1 MSADPRSLIARPPV
15 QLTFDRF
22 IIGPENQF
30 AAVAAK
36 MLAGPGQPCFNP
48 LVIRGVQ
55 GAGKSMLLRAMGT
68 EYGRLA
74 PSKNVA
80 LGLGTELL
88 RAHAAG
94 DLSVLAQADFLLLD
108 EVDGLR
114 AGPTRALERMLRERA
129 EAGRLTV
136 LALQI
141 GQGAGL
147 LRFCTKEFPR
157 GLSVE
162 LLPPSA
168 DTRREILLRHL
179 REHGVAVEEAASAS
193 LTFVPW
199 ESAVD
204 VESLGERLLHAAFSR
219 RGALTAAMVRKLGES
234 LGRRGSDV
242 AAGKAPACCKYK
254 LRGTLAPGRW
264 PTDGD
269 EHRPP
274 QETSTTTFR
283 RFCRAVELRLR
294 RWPDRLRLELRS
306 DHESRVGTRFE
317 LELRTKPFLSLRVR
331 RGGAWSSHSWGLAA
345 GLTRSRHDPFVD
357 ACRWAFRALV
367 PFNPHR
373 RRNGHRA
380 SCPEITI
387 LVRQVRATIRE
398 AACAAAALLDQDARK
413 IALRFPAHMRMWLC
427 RHLAADTSGRLAQLA
442 QACPGALIF
451 AYALAKLGHRAGVG
465 AAGGKLL
472 RDAIAGRGLNEIL
485 DDAVAAWATGAVRL
499 AQNQRAPGERH
510 LIWQRVVDA
519 RGGERQALLRA
530 QRLLIRRAGAGVPSR
545 TLWLPPPL
553 AFAPEDIPA
562 RKLENARWFRVM
574 KCFSPLLVSYEGLLL
589 EYGRN
594 ICLFLSRHA
603 LSLHK
608 REDLGHSD
616 HSRISSLLD
625 YVRAINDWPRRDS
638 SATRLFEA
646 AETWHRQIEQAQLMA
661 DAGRMVGQSL
671 VGADGKTL
679 PLPEPPCPGWH
690 SGQDRIVPLRTAE
703 EVLAEG
709 AHMHNCVASYIPK
722 VLANTAALYHGE
734 IAGKPLTIQIAP
746 AISGYRV
753 VEAKTLGNAEPTA
766 AQMRVLREFIA
777 HFCGGVI
784 AGGARCRCRERPSLG
799 ETDHATPP

>member
-1 MSADPRSLIARPPV
+1 MPADSCETVARHPL

-22 IIGPENQF
+22 IVGPAE
-30 AAVAAK
+30 
-36 MLAGPGQPCFNP
+36 GG
-48 LVIRGVQ
+48 R
-55 GAGKSMLLRAMGT
+55 RA
-68 EYGRLA
+68 
-74 PSKNVA
+74 
-80 LGLGTELL
+80 
-88 RAHAAG
+88 RA
-94 DLSVLAQADFLLLD
+94 S
-108 EVDGLR
+108 R
-114 AGPTRALERMLRERA
+114 SRRALEIE
-129 EAGRLTV
+129 
-136 LALQI
+136 
-141 GQGAGL
+141 
-147 LRFCTKEFPR
+147 
-157 GLSVE
+157 
-162 LLPPSA
+162 
-168 DTRREILLRHL
+168 
-179 REHGVAVEEAASAS
+179 
-193 LTFVPW
+193 
-199 ESAVD
+199 
-204 VESLGERLLHAAFSR
+204 
-219 RGALTAAMVRKLGES
+219 
-234 LGRRGSDV
+234 
-242 AAGKAPACCKYK
+242 AGKAGRCCRYS
-254 LRGTLAPGRW
+254 LRGKLVSGCWSP
-264 PTDGD
+264 DGD
-269 EHRPP
+269 EHRAP
-274 QETSTTTFR
+274 QEISTSIFR
-283 RFCRAVELRLR
+283 RGCRAVELRLR
-294 RWPDRLRLELRS
+294 RWPERLRLELRS

-317 LELRTKPFLSLRVR
+317 LDLRTKPFLSLRVR

-373 RRNGHRA
+373 RRNGPRA

-398 AACAAAALLDQDARK
+398 AACAAAALLDQGARK

-427 RHLAADTSGRLAQLA
+427 RHLAVDTSGRLAQLA

-465 AAGGKLL
+465 AAGAKLL
-472 RDAIAGRGLNEIL
+472 RDAVAGRGLNELL
-485 DDAVAAWATGAVRL
+485 DDAVAAWAAGAERL

-519 RGGERQALLRA
+519 RGSERQALLRA

-562 RKLENARWFRVM
+562 RKLENVRWFRVM
-574 KCFSPLLVSYEGLLL
+574 KCFSPLLVSYEGLPL

-603 LSLHK
+603 LLLHG

-625 YVRAINDWPRRDS
+625 YVRAINDWPRRSS

-646 AETWHRQIEQAQLMA
+646 AETWHRQIEQVLLME

-679 PLPEPPCPGWH
+679 PLPEPPCPGWR
-690 SGQDRIVPLRTAE
+690 SGDDHIVPLHTAE

-709 AHMHNCVASYIPK
+709 AHMHNCVASHIPQ

-734 IAGKPLTIQIAP
+734 VAGKPLTIQIAP

-753 VEAKTLGNAEPTA
+753 VEAKTFANDEPTA
-766 AQMRVLREFIA
+766 AQMRVLRDFVA
-777 HFCGGVI
+777 HFRGGLVV
-784 AGGARCRCRERPSLG
+784 GGARCECKARLSLG
-799 ETDHATPP
+799 EADHTTPP

>member
-1 MSADPRSLIARPPV
+1 VPAESCEHVARHPV
-15 QLTFDRF
+15 QLTFDGF
-22 IIGPENQF
+22 IVGPIETGR
-30 AAVAAK
+30 K
-36 MLAGPGQPCFNP
+36 
-48 LVIRGVQ
+48 
-55 GAGKSMLLRAMGT
+55 LRASW
-68 EYGRLA
+68 GR
-74 PSKNVA
+74 
-80 LGLGTELL
+80 
-88 RAHAAG
+88 
-94 DLSVLAQADFLLLD
+94 
-108 EVDGLR
+108 
-114 AGPTRALERMLRERA
+114 RALEI
-129 EAGRLTV
+129 EAGR
-136 LALQI
+136 
-141 GQGAGL
+141 AG
-147 LRFCTKEFPR
+147 R
-157 GLSVE
+157 
-162 LLPPSA
+162 
-168 DTRREILLRHL
+168 
-179 REHGVAVEEAASAS
+179 
-193 LTFVPW
+193 
-199 ESAVD
+199 
-204 VESLGERLLHAAFSR
+204 
-219 RGALTAAMVRKLGES
+219 
-234 LGRRGSDV
+234 
-242 AAGKAPACCKYK
+242 CCKYS
-254 LRGTLAPGRW
+254 LRGKLVSGCW

-269 EHRPP
+269 EHRAP
-274 QETSTTTFR
+274 QETSTSIFR
-283 RFCRAVELRLR
+283 RGCRAVELRLR

-317 LELRTKPFLSLRVR
+317 LALRTKPFLSLRVR

-373 RRNGHRA
+373 RRNGPRA
-380 SCPEITI
+380 SCPEITM

-398 AACAAAALLDQDARK
+398 AACAAAALLDQGARK
-413 IALRFPAHMRMWLC
+413 SALRFPAHMRMWLC
-427 RHLAADTSGRLAQLA
+427 RQLAADTSGRLAQLA

-465 AAGGKLL
+465 AAGAKLL
-472 RDAIAGRGLNEIL
+472 RDAIAGRGLGEIL

-519 RGGERQALLRA
+519 KGSARRALLRA

-574 KCFSPLLVSYEGLLL
+574 KCFSPLLVSYEGLPL

-603 LSLHK
+603 LLLHK

-616 HSRISSLLD
+616 YSRISSLLD
-625 YVRAINDWPRRDS
+625 YVRAINDWPRRSS

-646 AETWHRQIEQAQLMA
+646 AETWHRQIEQVLLME

-679 PLPEPPCPGWH
+679 PLPEPPCPGWR
-690 SGQDRIVPLRTAE
+690 SGEDHIVPLHTAE

-709 AHMHNCVASYIPK
+709 AQMHNCVASHIPQ
-722 VLANTAALYHGE
+722 VLVGTAALYHGE
-734 IAGKPLTIQIAP
+734 VAGKPLTIQIAP

-753 VEAKTLGNAEPTA
+753 VEARTFANDEPTA

-777 HFCGGVI
+777 HFRGGLI
-784 AGGARCRCRERPSLG
+784 AGGARCSCVR
-799 ETDHATPP
+799 TDAG

>member
-1 MSADPRSLIARPPV
+1 MPAEFCEHVARHPV
-15 QLTFDRF
+15 QLTFDGF
-22 IIGPENQF
+22 VVGPAE
-30 AAVAAK
+30 
-36 MLAGPGQPCFNP
+36 G
-48 LVIRGVQ
+48 
-55 GAGKSMLLRAMGT
+55 
-68 EYGRLA
+68 GRKA
-74 PSKNVA
+74 RES
-80 LGLGTELL
+80 GS
-88 RAHAAG
+88 R
-94 DLSVLAQADFLLLD
+94 
-108 EVDGLR
+108 
-114 AGPTRALERMLRERA
+114 RALEIE
-129 EAGRLTV
+129 
-136 LALQI
+136 
-141 GQGAGL
+141 
-147 LRFCTKEFPR
+147 
-157 GLSVE
+157 
-162 LLPPSA
+162 
-168 DTRREILLRHL
+168 
-179 REHGVAVEEAASAS
+179 
-193 LTFVPW
+193 
-199 ESAVD
+199 
-204 VESLGERLLHAAFSR
+204 
-219 RGALTAAMVRKLGES
+219 
-234 LGRRGSDV
+234 
-242 AAGKAPACCKYK
+242 AGKAKRCCRYS
-254 LRGTLAPGRW
+254 LRGKLVSGCWSP
-264 PTDGD
+264 DGD
-269 EHRPP
+269 EHRAP
-274 QETSTTTFR
+274 QETSTSIFR
-283 RFCRAVELRLR
+283 RGCRAVELRLR

-317 LELRTKPFLSLRVR
+317 LELRIRPFLSLRVR

-357 ACRWAFRALV
+357 VCRWAFRALV

-373 RRNGHRA
+373 RRNGPRA
-380 SCPEITI
+380 SCPEITM

-398 AACAAAALLDQDARK
+398 AACAAAALLDRGARK
-413 IALRFPAHMRMWLC
+413 IVLRFPAHMRMWLC
-427 RHLAADTSGRLAQLA
+427 RQLAADTSGRLAQLA

-451 AYALAKLGHRAGVG
+451 AYALAKLGHRVGVG
-465 AAGGKLL
+465 AAGSKLL
-472 RDAIAGRGLNEIL
+472 RDAIAGRGLNELL
-485 DDAVAAWATGAVRL
+485 DDAVAAWAAGAERL

-510 LIWQRVVDA
+510 LIWQRVAGA

-574 KCFSPLLVSYEGLLL
+574 KCFPPLLVSHEGLLL

-603 LSLHK
+603 LLLHK

-625 YVRAINDWPRRDS
+625 YVRAINDWPRRSS

-646 AETWHRQIEQAQLMA
+646 AETWHRQIEQVQLMA

-679 PLPEPPCPGWH
+679 PLPEPPCPGWR
-690 SGQDRIVPLRTAE
+690 SGDDHIVPLHTAE

-709 AHMHNCVASYIPK
+709 AHMHNCVASHIPQ

-753 VEAKTLGNAEPTA
+753 VEAKTFANDEPTA

-777 HFCGGVI
+777 HFRGGLI
-784 AGGARCRCRERPSLG
+784 AGGARCECKTRPSLG
-799 ETDHATPP
+799 EAGCATPP

>member
-1 MSADPRSLIARPPV
+1 MPADSCEGIARRPV

-55 GAGKSMLLRAMGT
+55 GAGKSMLLRAMAA
-68 EYGRLA
+68 EYSRLA
-74 PSKNVA
+74 PGKNVA

-88 RAHAAG
+88 QAHAAG
-94 DLSVLAQADFLLLD
+94 DLSVLAQADLLLLD
-108 EVDGLR
+108 EVDGLCTG
-114 AGPTRALERMLRERA
+114 AARALARMLRERA

-147 LRFCTKEFPR
+147 LRVCTKEFPR
-157 GLSVE
+157 GLSVD

-193 LTFVPW
+193 LTLVPW

-204 VESLGERLLHAAFSR
+204 VEALGERLLHAAFSR
-219 RGALTAAMVRKLGES
+219 RGALTAAMVRELGES
-234 LGRRGSDV
+234 LGRYGLDL
-242 AAGKAPACCKYK
+242 AAGKATPCCKYS

-264 PTDGD
+264 APDGD

-317 LELRTKPFLSLRVR
+317 LDLRTKPFLSLRVR

-345 GLTRSRHDPFVD
+345 GLTRSRHDPFVN

-373 RRNGHRA
+373 RRDMPRA
-380 SCPEITI
+380 SCPEMKT

-398 AACAAAALLDQDARK
+398 AACVAAALLDQGARK

-451 AYALAKLGHRAGVG
+451 AFALAKLGHRAGVG

-472 RDAIAGRGLNEIL
+472 RDAIAGRGLNELL
-485 DDAVAAWATGAVRL
+485 DDALAAWAASAERL
-499 AQNQRAPGERH
+499 AQNQRAPDERH
-510 LIWQRVVDA
+510 LIWQRVLDA
-519 RGGERQALLRA
+519 RGSERHALLRA

-574 KCFSPLLVSYEGLLL
+574 KCFSALLASHDGLQL
-589 EYGRN
+589 EYARN
-594 ICLFLSRHA
+594 VCLFLSRHA
-603 LSLHK
+603 LLLHA
-608 REDLGHSD
+608 REDLGYSD
-616 HSRISSLLD
+616 YSRINSLLD
-625 YVRAINDWPRRDS
+625 YSRAINDWPRRNS

-646 AETWHRQIEQAQLMA
+646 AETWHRQIEQVQLMA

-679 PLPEPPCPGWH
+679 PLPEPPCPEWR
-690 SGQDRIVPLRTAE
+690 SGDNRIVPLRTAE

-709 AHMHNCVASYIPK
+709 AHMHNCVASRIPQ
-722 VLANTAALYHGE
+722 VLAGTAALYHGE
-734 IAGKPLTIQIAP
+734 VAGKPLTIQIAP
-746 AISGYRV
+746 TISGYRV
-753 VEAKTLGNAEPTA
+753 VEAKTLDNAEPTA

-784 AGGARCRCRERPSLG
+784 AGEATCECKRHPSLN
-799 ETDHATPP
+799 EADCATPP

>member
-1 MSADPRSLIARPPV
+1 VPAESCEHVARHPV
-15 QLTFDRF
+15 QLTFDGF
-22 IIGPENQF
+22 VVGPAEGGR
-30 AAVAAK
+30 K
-36 MLAGPGQPCFNP
+36 
-48 LVIRGVQ
+48 
-55 GAGKSMLLRAMGT
+55 LRASR
-68 EYGRLA
+68 GR
-74 PSKNVA
+74 
-80 LGLGTELL
+80 
-88 RAHAAG
+88 
-94 DLSVLAQADFLLLD
+94 
-108 EVDGLR
+108 
-114 AGPTRALERMLRERA
+114 RALEIE
-129 EAGRLTV
+129 
-136 LALQI
+136 
-141 GQGAGL
+141 
-147 LRFCTKEFPR
+147 
-157 GLSVE
+157 
-162 LLPPSA
+162 
-168 DTRREILLRHL
+168 
-179 REHGVAVEEAASAS
+179 
-193 LTFVPW
+193 
-199 ESAVD
+199 
-204 VESLGERLLHAAFSR
+204 
-219 RGALTAAMVRKLGES
+219 
-234 LGRRGSDV
+234 
-242 AAGKAPACCKYK
+242 AGKARRCCKYS
-254 LRGTLAPGRW
+254 LRGKLVSGCWSP
-264 PTDGD
+264 DGD
-269 EHRPP
+269 EHRAP
-274 QETSTTTFR
+274 QETSTSIFR
-283 RFCRAVELRLR
+283 RGCRAVELRLR
-294 RWPDRLRLELRS
+294 RWPERLRLELRS

-317 LELRTKPFLSLRVR
+317 LELRIKPFLSLRVR

-373 RRNGHRA
+373 RRNGPRA
-380 SCPEITI
+380 SCPEITM

-398 AACAAAALLDQDARK
+398 AACAAASLLDRNARK

-427 RHLAADTSGRLAQLA
+427 RQLAADTSGRLAQLA
-442 QACPGALIF
+442 RACPGALIF

-465 AAGGKLL
+465 AAGAKLL
-472 RDAIAGRGLNEIL
+472 RDAVAGRGLNELL
-485 DDAVAAWATGAVRL
+485 DDAVAAWAAGAERL

-510 LIWQRVVDA
+510 LIWQRVAAA

-574 KCFSPLLVSYEGLLL
+574 KCFPPLLVSHEGLLL

-603 LSLHK
+603 LLLHK

-625 YVRAINDWPRRDS
+625 YVRAINDWPRRSS

-646 AETWHRQIEQAQLMA
+646 AETWHRQIEQVQLMA

-679 PLPEPPCPGWH
+679 PLPEPPCPGWR
-690 SGQDRIVPLRTAE
+690 SGDDHIVPLHTVE

-709 AHMHNCVASYIPK
+709 AHMHNCVASHIPQ

-734 IAGKPLTIQIAP
+734 ITGKPLTIQIAP

-753 VEAKTLGNAEPTA
+753 VEAKTFANDEPTA

-777 HFCGGVI
+777 HFRGGLL
-784 AGGARCRCRERPSLG
+784 AGGARCECKARPSLG
-799 ETDHATPP
+799 EADHATPP